1 MKKTVVVLVMILML
15 SGALIDAQEAELE
28 VVSDSSSVA
37 YIGVDDLR
45 NRFVEFSSINLLVT
59 GLEESWQ
66 IIVAPKVLGDYSS
79 QLKEALEFKVDKGW
93 HQGGIT
99 INGPPG
105 KRINKEVHYRLD
117 LNELGDMNKKI
128 SFQYEIVFTLV
139 PL

>member
-99 INGPPG
+99 INGTPG